1 MEANEAGELR
11 EHAEHGALDA
21 SSKPVAFTMS
31 VLAVLVAIVTVL
43 GHRTHTE
50 AVLNQAK
57 ASDQWN
63 FYQAKNI
70 RNTDTDNS
78 AALLSVLQVTDA
90 KKAAEIAKKDADRQ
104 AKWKDD
110 LKEEEDKAKEL
121 EEKVEQAEARA
132 GRFDLGEAM
141 LEIALVTS
149 SITLLTRN
157 RLYWMLGLVFGL
169 LGIIASASV
178 LLLK

>member
-1 MEANEAGELR
+1 MEPTEAQELEEQHENAAHDR
-11 EHAEHGALDA
+11 SLH
-21 SSKPVAFTMS
+21 PVSFTMS

-50 AVLNQAK
+50 AVLDQAK

-70 RNTDTDNS
+70 RNTDTGNA

-90 KKAAEIAKKDADRQ
+90 KKAAEIAKADADKQ

-110 LKEEEDKAKEL
+110 LK
-121 EEKVEQAEARA
+121 
-132 GRFDLGEAM
+132 
-141 LEIALVTS
+141 
-149 SITLLTRN
+149 
-157 RLYWMLGLVFGL
+157 
-169 LGIIASASV
+169 
-178 LLLK
+178 